1 MRLIMAARFVF
12 FFTET
17 ETETDRPSPI
27 RTAPIPYRHRP
38 SISLRDPVDPPPRTS
53 SARERRVE
61 KGVEEPRWA
70 VDMAAAVRVEKATSD
85 LLLGPDWS
93 LNIDICD
100 GANSDHGQAKE
111 VIKTVKKRLQHKNS
125 SVQSLALTLLET
137 LVKNCGDH
145 VHFLVVERGILP
157 EMVKLAKKKANVQV
171 RDKILTLLDSWQEAF
186 GGPGGKHPQFYW
198 AYSELKQS
206 GLEFPRRSPEA
217 ATIFAPH
224 LQPGIGSPVN
234 SSLRADG
241 MISSSGSPLS
251 LSDLQRIL
259 SAAELLSEMLRE
271 VDPNDHEAVN
281 DEIIAELVNQC
292 RSYQKKI
299 MSLVSSVS
307 DEDLLSQSLDLND
320 RLQILLSKHDAI
332 ASGSPLPG
340 EETDVL
346 SELPRGITTP
356 PAVTVV
362 PETAI
367 VPTFVLDDEEE
378 EEEDDEFS
386 QLARRNSRFRSANDK
401 SASSGVGA
409 SSSSTQDGTA
419 SSAASVTTTASPST
433 SSSALALPDHLAPIR
448 TSPEDKIMSD
458 LLALTIVSSPSPEP
472 ALHPGGSPT
481 SYHPQPHYVD
491 PEQTAAAHNSY
502 VAPWAQHQPQTAPIK
517 QQQQP
522 PPQPQ
527 PQFPYNPSPYPPPPW
542 APQDNTESNPF
553 VASSSQHLSTSSS
566 SLKVPLNMR
575 PLQQSQSF
583 GVPLRSAASDSP
595 TNKSLKQP
603 MSAGSRRP
611 SYVPS
616 NKFFDDL
623 LERNADGTLK
633 TGSTVI
639 GGMSSPY
646 KP

>member
-1 MRLIMAARFVF
+1 
-12 FFTET
+12 
-17 ETETDRPSPI
+17 
-27 RTAPIPYRHRP
+27 
-38 SISLRDPVDPPPRTS
+38 
-53 SARERRVE
+53 
-61 KGVEEPRWA
+61 
-70 VDMAAAVRVEKATSD
+70 MAAAVRVEKATSD
-85 LLLGPDWS
+85 LLLGPDWT

-100 GANSDHGQAKE
+100 DANSDHGQAKE
-111 VIKTVKKRLQHKNS
+111 VIKTLKKRLQHKNS
-125 SVQSLALTLLET
+125 SVQFLALTLLET

-157 EMVKLAKKKANVQV
+157 EMIKVAKKKANVQV

-224 LQPGIGSPVN
+224 LQPGIGMPVS
-234 SSLRADG
+234 SSLRADE

-271 VDPNDHEAVN
+271 VNPNDHEAVN

-332 ASGSPLPG
+332 ASGSPLPA

-346 SELPRGITTP
+346 SELPRGITTT

-367 VPTFVLDDEEE
+367 VPTFVLADEEE

-386 QLARRNSRFRSANDK
+386 QLARRNSRFRAANEK

-409 SSSSTQDGTA
+409 SSSSMQDGTA
-419 SSAASVTTTASPST
+419 SSAAPVTTSAPPST
-433 SSSALALPDHLAPIR
+433 SSSALSLPEHLAPIR
-448 TSPEDKIMSD
+448 TSPEEKIMSD

-472 ALHPGGSPT
+472 ALHHGGSPT
-481 SYHPQPHYVD
+481 SYHPQPRYVD
-491 PEQTAAAHNSY
+491 PEHTAAAQNSY
-502 VAPWAQHQPQTAPIK
+502 VAPWAQHQSQTGPIK
-517 QQQQP
+517 HQHQQQQP
-522 PPQPQ
+522 PPQS
-527 PQFPYNPSPYPPPPW
+527 QFSYNPSPYPPPPW
-542 APQDNTESNPF
+542 DPQDNTESNPF

-566 SLKVPLNMR
+566 PLKVPSNMR

-583 GVPLRSAASDSP
+583 GVPLRSAVLNSP
-595 TNKSLKQP
+595 TNKNLKQP

-623 LERNADGTLK
+623 LDRNADGTLK

-639 GGMSSPY
+639 GGTSSPY

>member
-1 MRLIMAARFVF
+1 MTAA
-12 FFTET
+12 
-17 ETETDRPSPI
+17 
-27 RTAPIPYRHRP
+27 IPY
-38 SISLRDPVDPPPRTS
+38 
-53 SARERRVE
+53 
-61 KGVEEPRWA
+61 K
-70 VDMAAAVRVEKATSD
+70 
-85 LLLGPDWS
+85 
-93 LNIDICD
+93 
-100 GANSDHGQAKE
+100 
-111 VIKTVKKRLQHKNS
+111 
-125 SVQSLALTLLET
+125 
-137 LVKNCGDH
+137 
-145 VHFLVVERGILP
+145 
-157 EMVKLAKKKANVQV
+157 
-171 RDKILTLLDSWQEAF
+171 
-186 GGPGGKHPQFYW
+186 
-198 AYSELKQS
+198 
-206 GLEFPRRSPEA
+206 
-217 ATIFAPH
+217 
-224 LQPGIGSPVN
+224 
-234 SSLRADG
+234 
-241 MISSSGSPLS
+241 
-251 LSDLQRIL
+251 LSD
-259 SAAELLSEMLRE
+259 
-271 VDPNDHEAVN
+271 
-281 DEIIAELVNQC
+281 
-292 RSYQKKI
+292 
-299 MSLVSSVS
+299 VSVLHYS

-346 SELPRGITTP
+346 SELPRGTTTT

-367 VPTFVLDDEEE
+367 VPAFVLDDEEE

-433 SSSALALPDHLAPIR
+433 SSSALALPDHLAPIK

-458 LLALTIVSSPSPEP
+458 LLALTIVSGPSPEP

-481 SYHPQPHYVD
+481 SYHPQPHYVG
-491 PEQTAAAHNSY
+491 PEHTAAAHNSY

-517 QQQQP
+517 QQQQEQAP
-522 PPQPQ
+522 PPQ

-553 VASSSQHLSTSSS
+553 VASSSQQLSTSSS
-566 SLKVPLNMR
+566 PLKVPLNMR

-639 GGMSSPY
+639 GGTSSPY

>member
-1 MRLIMAARFVF
+1 
-12 FFTET
+12 
-17 ETETDRPSPI
+17 
-27 RTAPIPYRHRP
+27 
-38 SISLRDPVDPPPRTS
+38 
-53 SARERRVE
+53 
-61 KGVEEPRWA
+61 
-70 VDMAAAVRVEKATSD
+70 MAAAVRVEKATSD
-85 LLLGPDWS
+85 LLLGPDWT

-100 GANSDHGQAKE
+100 DVNSDHGQAKE

-125 SVQSLALTLLET
+125 SVQFLALTLLET

-157 EMVKLAKKKANVQV
+157 EMVKVAKKKANVQV

-224 LQPGIGSPVN
+224 LQPGIGTPVN
-234 SSLRADG
+234 SSLRVDE

-271 VDPNDHEAVN
+271 VNPNDHEAVN
-281 DEIIAELVNQC
+281 DEIIAELVSQC

-320 RLQILLSKHDAI
+320 RLQILLSQHDAI

-340 EETDVL
+340 EETDVS
-346 SELPRGITTP
+346 SELPRGMTTT

-367 VPTFVLDDEEE
+367 VPTFILDDEEE

-386 QLARRNSRFRSANDK
+386 QLARRNSRFRAANEK
-401 SASSGVGA
+401 SASSGVGT
-409 SSSSTQDGTA
+409 SSSSMQDGTA
-419 SSAASVTTTASPST
+419 SSATSVTTTASPSS

-448 TSPEDKIMSD
+448 TSPEEKIMSD

-481 SYHPQPHYVD
+481 SYHPQPDYVD
-491 PEQTAAAHNSY
+491 PEHTAAAHNSY
-502 VAPWAQHQPQTAPIK
+502 VAPWAQHLPQTAPIK

-522 PPQPQ
+522 PPQS
-527 PQFPYNPSPYPPPPW
+527 QFSYNPSPYPPPPW

-553 VASSSQHLSTSSS
+553 AASSSQQLSTSNSP
-566 SLKVPLNMR
+566 LKVPLNMR

-639 GGMSSPY
+639 GGTSSPY

>member
-1 MRLIMAARFVF
+1 
-12 FFTET
+12 
-17 ETETDRPSPI
+17 
-27 RTAPIPYRHRP
+27 
-38 SISLRDPVDPPPRTS
+38 
-53 SARERRVE
+53 
-61 KGVEEPRWA
+61 
-70 VDMAAAVRVEKATSD
+70 
-85 LLLGPDWS
+85 
-93 LNIDICD
+93 
-100 GANSDHGQAKE
+100 
-111 VIKTVKKRLQHKNS
+111 
-125 SVQSLALTLLET
+125 
-137 LVKNCGDH
+137 
-145 VHFLVVERGILP
+145 
-157 EMVKLAKKKANVQV
+157 MVKLAKKKANVQV

-186 GGPGGKHPQFYW
+186 GGPGGKHPQLYW

-206 GLEFPRRSPEA
+206 GLEFPRHSPEA

-224 LQPGIGSPVN
+224 LQPGVGSPVN

-320 RLQILLSKHDAI
+320 KLQILLSKHDAI

-346 SELPRGITTP
+346 SELPRGITTT

-367 VPTFVLDDEEE
+367 VPTFVLDHEEE

-386 QLARRNSRFRSANDK
+386 QLARRNSRFMSANEK
-401 SASSGVGA
+401 SASLGVGA
-409 SSSSTQDGTA
+409 SSSSTQDGTE
-419 SSAASVTTTASPST
+419 SSATSVTTTASPST
-433 SSSALALPDHLAPIR
+433 SGSALALPDHLAPIR

-491 PEQTAAAHNSY
+491 PQHTAAAHNSY

-517 QQQQP
+517 QQQQQQP
-522 PPQPQ
+522 PPQ

-553 VASSSQHLSTSSS
+553 VASSSQQLSTSNSP
-566 SLKVPLNMR
+566 LKVPPNMR

-583 GVPLRSAASDSP
+583 GVPLRSVGSDSP

-633 TGSTVI
+633 TGSAVI
-639 GGMSSPY
+639 GGTSSPY

>member
-1 MRLIMAARFVF
+1 MKFVSCYM
-12 FFTET
+12 T
-17 ETETDRPSPI
+17 
-27 RTAPIPYRHRP
+27 Y
-38 SISLRDPVDPPPRTS
+38 
-53 SARERRVE
+53 
-61 KGVEEPRWA
+61 
-70 VDMAAAVRVEKATSD
+70 
-85 LLLGPDWS
+85 
-93 LNIDICD
+93 
-100 GANSDHGQAKE
+100 
-111 VIKTVKKRLQHKNS
+111 
-125 SVQSLALTLLET
+125 
-137 LVKNCGDH
+137 
-145 VHFLVVERGILP
+145 
-157 EMVKLAKKKANVQV
+157 
-171 RDKILTLLDSWQEAF
+171 
-186 GGPGGKHPQFYW
+186 FY
-198 AYSELKQS
+198 L
-206 GLEFPRRSPEA
+206 F
-217 ATIFAPH
+217 
-224 LQPGIGSPVN
+224 
-234 SSLRADG
+234 
-241 MISSSGSPLS
+241 S

-346 SELPRGITTP
+346 SELPRGITTT
-356 PAVTVV
+356 PAATVV

-386 QLARRNSRFRSANDK
+386 QLARRNSRFRSANEK

-419 SSAASVTTTASPST
+419 SSAASETTTSSPST

-481 SYHPQPHYVD
+481 SYHPQPHYAD
-491 PEQTAAAHNSY
+491 PQHTAAAHNSY

-517 QQQQP
+517 QQQQQHQP

-527 PQFPYNPSPYPPPPW
+527 FSYNPSPYPPPPW

-553 VASSSQHLSTSSS
+553 VASSSQQLSTSNSP
-566 SLKVPLNMR
+566 LKVPPNMR

-633 TGSTVI
+633 TSSGVI
-639 GGMSSPY
+639 GGTSSPY

>member
-1 MRLIMAARFVF
+1 
-12 FFTET
+12 
-17 ETETDRPSPI
+17 
-27 RTAPIPYRHRP
+27 
-38 SISLRDPVDPPPRTS
+38 
-53 SARERRVE
+53 
-61 KGVEEPRWA
+61 
-70 VDMAAAVRVEKATSD
+70 MAAAVRVEKATSD
-85 LLLGPDWS
+85 LLLGPDWT

-100 GANSDHGQAKE
+100 GVNSDHGQAKE
-111 VIKTVKKRLQHKNS
+111 VIKTLKKRLQHKNS

-145 VHFLVVERGILP
+145 VHFLVVERGILQ

-224 LQPGIGSPVN
+224 LQPGIGSPAN

-346 SELPRGITTP
+346 SELPRGITTT
-356 PAVTVV
+356 PAATVV

-386 QLARRNSRFRSANDK
+386 QLARRNSRFRSANEK

-419 SSAASVTTTASPST
+419 SSAASETTTSSPST

-481 SYHPQPHYVD
+481 SYHPQPHYAD
-491 PEQTAAAHNSY
+491 PQHTAAAHNSY

-517 QQQQP
+517 QQQQQHQP

-527 PQFPYNPSPYPPPPW
+527 FSYNPSPYPPPPW

-553 VASSSQHLSTSSS
+553 VASSSQQLSTSNSP
-566 SLKVPLNMR
+566 LKVPPNMR

-633 TGSTVI
+633 TSSGVI
-639 GGMSSPY
+639 GGTSSPY